1 MTLLR
6 SEEDIMDADEQTI
19 AAVLARYAEAAN
31 NSDAEAVAELYTDD
45 SVLMAQNSPPAIGK
59 AAVQAAYAAMAG
71 AIKLDIAFEIAEI
84 RLLAPDW
91 AFLRSTSTGTIRL
104 LQPGIDIP
112 EANQELFVF
121 QNVEG
126 TWKIARYSFSTVL
139 PAQA

>member
-1 MTLLR
+1 
-6 SEEDIMDADEQTI
+6 MDADEQAI

-31 NSDAEAVAELYTDD
+31 NADATAVAELYADD
-45 SVLMAQNSPPAIGK
+45 AVLMAQYSPPAVGK
-59 AAVQAAYAAMAG
+59 AAVHAAYAGMAG
-71 AIKLDIAFEIAEI
+71 AIKLDIVFEIAEI
-84 RLLAPDW
+84 RLVAPDW

-112 EANQELFVF
+112 EANQELFLFRKVDS
-121 QNVEG
+121 

>member
-1 MTLLR
+1 
-6 SEEDIMDADEQTI
+6 MDVDEQAI

-31 NSDAEAVAELYTDD
+31 NSDATAVAELYTDD
-45 SVLMAQNSPPAIGK
+45 AVLMAQNSPPAVGK
-59 AAVQAAYAAMAG
+59 AAVRAAYAGMAE
-71 AIKLDIAFEIAEI
+71 AIKLNIIFAIAEI

-91 AFLRSTSTGTIRL
+91 ACLRSTSTGTIRL

-112 EANQELFVF
+112 EANQELFLF
-121 QNVEG
+121 QKVDG

>member
-1 MTLLR
+1 
-6 SEEDIMDADEQTI
+6 MDAQEQAI

-31 NSDAEAVAELYTDD
+31 SSDAAAVAGLYTDD
-45 SVLMAQNSPPAIGK
+45 AVLRSENSPPAVGK
-59 AAVQAAYAAMAG
+59 AAVHAAYAAMAG

-91 AFLRSTSTGTIRL
+91 AFLRSTSTGSIRL

-112 EANQELFVF
+112 EANQELFLF
-121 QNVEG
+121 QLVEG

-139 PAQA
+139 